1 MDTDTLV
8 VSPLEHLWKHFNNFN
23 QSHLAALVPEGEVLS
38 LNWYNRFAR
47 HPYYGKLGLNSGV
60 MLMDLK
66 KLRDMDFEEKIIAIY
81 KQYRSV
87 ITWGDQ
93 DLLNIFFHQYPGI
106 TKMLIF
112 AEFA

>member
-1 MDTDTLV
+1 
-8 VSPLEHLWKHFNNFN
+8 
-23 QSHLAALVPEGEVLS
+23 
-38 LNWYNRFAR
+38 
-47 HPYYGKLGLNSGV
+47 
-60 MLMDLK
+60 MDLK